1 MNIIK
6 TLKQFFCDHEVLQKC
21 NIIHYYKPNIRE
33 LRGEYFE
40 YEALKCKNCGKI
52 FD

>member
-6 TLKQFFCDHEVLQKC
+6 TLKQFFCDHEVLETC
-21 NIIHYYKPNIRE
+21 NIIHYYRPDMYSP
-33 LRGEYFE
+33 RGESFE
-40 YEALKCKNCGKI
+40 YKGLKCKNCGKL